1 MLPFFIVPKNRYFCV
16 EIKKSVAMEF
26 SESAYRQLLEEIFR
40 RFPSVQKT
48 DFASAYKPGL
58 AGMSAF
64 CEALGHPERA
74 FRSVHVA
81 GTNGKGSV
89 SSLLASALSACGL
102 RTGLYTS
109 PHLVDFRE
117 RARIVLPDSGR
128 VELSSASLR
137 DPIRANAPESSTLPE
152 KGSTYSLIP
161 QEYVFEF
168 LTTWKA
174 FFEEHGL
181 SFFEITTGLAFK
193 WFADEGVDAAVIETG
208 LGGRLDSTN
217 VITPELAIV
226 TTIGLDH
233 CAQLGDTLA
242 AIAGEKAGIFK
253 PGVPALVGESNA
265 ETDPVFDD
273 KAWMNCPLT
282 YADKV
287 RPSLWHK
294 RQEILRRM
302 DLQADVQEKN
312 LRTALAAIDILKGI
326 PGFMALS
333 DSQAALDGLARA
345 ARRTG
350 FRGRWERLSDR
361 PFVIADIG
369 HNPQALKY
377 NFDQLRRYVEEGR
390 CSSLIIVYG
399 VMADKDLDGILP
411 LMPADATYIFTAP
424 QTARALPAED
434 ILKRYTSF
442 SKGRNP
448 RAYTAGTDR
457 QAVQMAL
464 RLSQDLSAQTCRSAS
479 ASAPA
484 PPLVFIGGSAFV
496 VAEAL
501 PLF

>member
-1 MLPFFIVPKNRYFCV
+1 MD
-16 EIKKSVAMEF
+16 F
-26 SESAYRQLLEEIFR
+26 SESRYGALLEEIFQ

-48 DFASAYKPGL
+48 DFATAYKPGL
-58 AGMSAF
+58 AGMEAF

-74 FRSVHVA
+74 FKSIHVA

-89 SSLLASALSACGL
+89 SSFLASALAGVGI

-117 RARIVLPDSGR
+117 RARIVAGDSF
-128 VELSSASLR
+128 E
-137 DPIRANAPESSTLPE
+137 
-152 KGSTYSLIP
+152 LIP
-161 QEYVFEF
+161 KDYVFDF
-168 LTTWKA
+168 LTTWKPY
-174 FFEEHGL
+174 FVEHDL

-193 WFADEGVDAAVIETG
+193 WFADAGVDAAVIETG

-217 VITPELAIV
+217 VLTPELALV

-233 CAQLGDTLA
+233 CALLGNTLE

-253 PGVPALVGESNA
+253 PGVPALVGESNP

-273 KAWMNCPLT
+273 KAWMLCPLT
-282 YADKV
+282 FADKV
-287 RPSLWHK
+287 RPSLWHR
-294 RQEILRRM
+294 RQDILKKM

-312 LRTALAAIDILKGI
+312 LRTVLAAVDILKQI
-326 PGFMALS
+326 PGFKALA
-333 DSQAALDGLARA
+333 DTEGILDGLVRA

-350 FRGRWERLSDR
+350 FRGRWERLSEL
-361 PFVIADIG
+361 PFVICDIG
-369 HNPQALKY
+369 HNPQALQY
-377 NFDQLRRYVEEGR
+377 NFNQLHRYVEEGR

-399 VMADKDLDGILP
+399 IMADKDLDGILP

-424 QTARALPAED
+424 QTARALPANEL
-434 ILKRYTSF
+434 LKRYTAF
-442 SKGRNP
+442 QGGRP
-448 RAYTAGTDR
+448 SLRTYAADSVR

-464 RLSQDLSAQTCRSAS
+464 QLAQTLSQQTNRSAS
-479 ASAPA
+479 ASKPV

-501 PLF
+501 PLFR

>member
-1 MLPFFIVPKNRYFCV
+1 MD
-16 EIKKSVAMEF
+16 F
-26 SESAYRQLLEEIFR
+26 SESAYGALLEEIFL

-48 DFASAYKPGL
+48 DFARAYKPGL
-58 AGMSAF
+58 EGMEAF

-74 FRSVHVA
+74 FRSIHVA

-89 SSLLASALSACGL
+89 ASLLTSSLSAVGL

-109 PHLVDFRE
+109 PHLIDFRE
-117 RARIVLPDSGR
+117 RARIVSG
-128 VELSSASLR
+128 
-137 DPIRANAPESSTLPE
+137 ESFA
-152 KGSTYSLIP
+152 LIP
-161 QEYVFEF
+161 KEYVFDF
-168 LTTWKA
+168 LVQWEPY
-174 FFEEHGL
+174 FIEHRL

-193 WFADEGVDAAVIETG
+193 WFADEKVDVAVIEVG

-217 VITPELAIV
+217 VITPELSVV

-253 PGVPALVGESNA
+253 PGVPALVGESNP

-273 KAWMNCPLT
+273 KAWMMCPLT
-282 YADKV
+282 YADKKQ
-287 RPSLWHK
+287 PSLWHR
-294 RQEILRRM
+294 RQEILKKM
-302 DLQADVQEKN
+302 DLQADAQEKN
-312 LRTALAAIDILKGI
+312 LRTVLAAIDILKEI
-326 PGFMALS
+326 PGFKALS
-333 DSQAALDGLARA
+333 DAGSVREGIVDT

-350 FRGRWERLSDR
+350 FHGRWERLSDI

-369 HNPQALKY
+369 HNPQALRY

-411 LMPADATYIFTAP
+411 LMPTDATYIFTAP
-424 QTARALPAED
+424 QTSRALPADD
-434 ILKRYTSF
+434 ILKRFTAFQGGQSI
-442 SKGRNP
+442 
-448 RAYTAGTDR
+448 RAYSAPTVR

-464 RLSQDLSAQTCRSAS
+464 QLAQTLSGQTSRSAS
-479 ASAPA
+479 ADKPV

-501 PLF
+501 PLFR

>member
-1 MLPFFIVPKNRYFCV
+1 
-16 EIKKSVAMEF
+16 MEF
-26 SESAYRQLLEEIFR
+26 SESRYGALLEEIFQ

-48 DFASAYKPGL
+48 DFATAYKPGL
-58 AGMSAF
+58 AGMEAF

-74 FRSVHVA
+74 FKSIHVA

-89 SSLLASALSACGL
+89 ASLLTAALAGVGL

-117 RARIVLPDSGR
+117 RARIVAGDSF
-128 VELSSASLR
+128 E
-137 DPIRANAPESSTLPE
+137 
-152 KGSTYSLIP
+152 LIP
-161 QEYVFEF
+161 KDYVFDF
-168 LTTWKA
+168 LTTWEPY
-174 FFEEHGL
+174 FIENGL

-193 WFADEGVDAAVIETG
+193 WFADSGVDAAVIETG

-217 VITPELAIV
+217 VITPELALV

-233 CAQLGDTLA
+233 CALLGNTLE

-253 PGVPALVGESNA
+253 PGVPALVGESNP

-273 KAWMNCPLT
+273 KAWMLCPLT

-287 RPSLWHK
+287 RPSLWHR
-294 RQEILRRM
+294 RQDILKKM

-312 LRTALAAIDILKGI
+312 LRTVLAAVDILKQI
-326 PGFMALS
+326 PGFKALA
-333 DSQAALDGLARA
+333 DTEGVLAGLAGA

-350 FRGRWERLSDR
+350 FRGRWERLSEL
-361 PFVIADIG
+361 PFVICDIG
-369 HNPQALKY
+369 HNPQALQY
-377 NFDQLRRYVEEGR
+377 NFAQLRRYVEEGR

-399 VMADKDLDGILP
+399 IMADKDLDGILP

-424 QTARALPAED
+424 QTARALPAGEL
-434 ILKRYTSF
+434 LKRYTAF
-442 SKGRNP
+442 QGGRP
-448 RAYTAGTDR
+448 SLRTYAADSVR

-464 RLSQDLSAQTCRSAS
+464 QLAQTLSQQTNRSAS
-479 ASAPA
+479 ASKPV

-501 PLF
+501 PLFR

>member
-1 MLPFFIVPKNRYFCV
+1 
-16 EIKKSVAMEF
+16 MEF
-26 SESAYRQLLEEIFR
+26 SESRYGALLEEIFQ

-48 DFASAYKPGL
+48 DFATAYKPGL
-58 AGMSAF
+58 AGMEAF

-74 FRSVHVA
+74 FKSIHVA

-89 SSLLASALSACGL
+89 SSLLASALAGVGL

-117 RARIVLPDSGR
+117 RARIVSLSKDPGR
-128 VELSSASLR
+128 
-137 DPIRANAPESSTLPE
+137 DDTFD
-152 KGSTYSLIP
+152 LIP
-161 QEYVFEF
+161 KDYVFDF
-168 LTTWKA
+168 LTTWKPY
-174 FFEEHGL
+174 FIEHDL

-193 WFADEGVDAAVIETG
+193 WFADSGVDAAVIETG

-217 VITPELAIV
+217 VLLPELALV

-233 CAQLGDTLA
+233 CALLGNTLE

-253 PGVPALVGESNA
+253 PGVPALVGESGP

-273 KAWMNCPLT
+273 KAWMVCPLT

-287 RPSLWHK
+287 RPSLWHR
-294 RQEILRRM
+294 RQEILKKM

-312 LRTALAAIDILKGI
+312 LRTVLAAIDILRQI
-326 PGFMALS
+326 PGFKALADTES
-333 DSQAALDGLARA
+333 VLDGLVRA

-350 FRGRWERLSDR
+350 FRGRWERLSDL
-361 PFVIADIG
+361 PFVICDIG
-369 HNPQALKY
+369 HNPQALQY
-377 NFDQLRRYVEEGR
+377 NFNQLRRYVEEGR

-399 VMADKDLDGILP
+399 IMADKDLDGILP
-411 LMPADATYIFTAP
+411 LMPVDATYIFTAP
-424 QTARALPAED
+424 QTARALPAGEL
-434 ILKRYTSF
+434 LKRFTAFQGGKPSL
-442 SKGRNP
+442 
-448 RAYTAGTDR
+448 RAYTADTVR

-464 RLSQDLSAQTCRSAS
+464 QLAQTLSQQTNRSAS
-479 ASAPA
+479 AAKPV

-501 PLF
+501 PLFR

>member
-1 MLPFFIVPKNRYFCV
+1 
-16 EIKKSVAMEF
+16 MEF
-26 SESAYRQLLEEIFR
+26 SESRYGALLEEIFQ

-48 DFASAYKPGL
+48 DFATAYKPGL
-58 AGMSAF
+58 AGMEAF

-74 FRSVHVA
+74 FKSIHVA

-89 SSLLASALSACGL
+89 SSLLASALAGVGL

-117 RARIVLPDSGR
+117 RARILSLSKDPGR
-128 VELSSASLR
+128 
-137 DPIRANAPESSTLPE
+137 DDTFD
-152 KGSTYSLIP
+152 LIP
-161 QEYVFEF
+161 KDYVFDF
-168 LTTWKA
+168 LTTWKPY
-174 FFEEHGL
+174 FVERDL

-193 WFADEGVDAAVIETG
+193 WFADAGVDAAVIETG

-217 VITPELAIV
+217 VLLPELALV

-233 CAQLGDTLA
+233 CALLGNTLE

-253 PGVPALVGESNA
+253 PGVPALVGESSP

-273 KAWMNCPLT
+273 KAWMVCPLT

-287 RPSLWHK
+287 RPSLWHR
-294 RQEILRRM
+294 RQEILKKM

-312 LRTALAAIDILKGI
+312 LRTVLAAIDILRQI
-326 PGFMALS
+326 PGFKALADTES
-333 DSQAALDGLARA
+333 VLDGLARA

-350 FRGRWERLSDR
+350 FRGRWERLSDL
-361 PFVIADIG
+361 PFVICDIG
-369 HNPQALKY
+369 HNPQALRY

-399 VMADKDLDGILP
+399 IMADKDLDGILP
-411 LMPADATYIFTAP
+411 LMPVDATYIFTAP
-424 QTARALPAED
+424 QTARALPAGEL
-434 ILKRYTSF
+434 LKRFTAFQGGKPSL
-442 SKGRNP
+442 
-448 RAYTAGTDR
+448 RAYTADTVR

-464 RLSQDLSAQTCRSAS
+464 QLAQTLSQQTNRSAS
-479 ASAPA
+479 AAKPV

-501 PLF
+501 PLFR

>member
-1 MLPFFIVPKNRYFCV
+1 
-16 EIKKSVAMEF
+16 MEF
-26 SESAYRQLLEEIFR
+26 SESRYGALLEEIFQ

-48 DFASAYKPGL
+48 DFATAYKPGL
-58 AGMSAF
+58 AGMEAF

-74 FRSVHVA
+74 FKSIHVA

-89 SSLLASALSACGL
+89 SSLLASALAGVGL

-117 RARIVLPDSGR
+117 RARIVSLSKDPGR
-128 VELSSASLR
+128 
-137 DPIRANAPESSTLPE
+137 DDTFD
-152 KGSTYSLIP
+152 LIP
-161 QEYVFEF
+161 KDYVFDF
-168 LTTWKA
+168 LTTWKPY
-174 FFEEHGL
+174 FVEHDL

-193 WFADEGVDAAVIETG
+193 WFADAGVDAAVIETG

-217 VITPELAIV
+217 VLLPELALV

-233 CAQLGDTLA
+233 CALLGNTLE

-253 PGVPALVGESNA
+253 PGVPALVGESSP

-273 KAWMNCPLT
+273 KAWMVCPLT

-287 RPSLWHK
+287 RPSLWHR
-294 RQEILRRM
+294 RQEILKKM

-312 LRTALAAIDILKGI
+312 LRTVLAAIDILRQI
-326 PGFMALS
+326 PGFKALADTES
-333 DSQAALDGLARA
+333 VLDGLAHA

-350 FRGRWERLSDR
+350 FRGRWERLSDL
-361 PFVIADIG
+361 PFVICDIG
-369 HNPQALKY
+369 HNPQALRY

-399 VMADKDLDGILP
+399 IMADKDLDGILP
-411 LMPADATYIFTAP
+411 LMPVDATYIFTAP
-424 QTARALPAED
+424 QTARALPAGEL
-434 ILKRYTSF
+434 LKRFTAFQGGKPSL
-442 SKGRNP
+442 
-448 RAYTAGTDR
+448 RAYTADTVR

-464 RLSQDLSAQTCRSAS
+464 QLAQTLSQQTNRSAS
-479 ASAPA
+479 AAKPV

-501 PLF
+501 PLFR

>member
-1 MLPFFIVPKNRYFCV
+1 
-16 EIKKSVAMEF
+16 MEF
-26 SESAYRQLLEEIFR
+26 SESAYGTLLEEIFR

-48 DFASAYKPGL
+48 DFAAAYKPGL
-58 AGMSAF
+58 AGMEAF
-64 CEALGHPERA
+64 CEALGHPERV
-74 FRSVHVA
+74 FRSIHVA

-89 SSLLASALSACGL
+89 SSLLASALSAVGL

-117 RARIVLPDSGR
+117 RARI
-128 VELSSASLR
+128 LSLSK
-137 DPIRANAPESSTLPE
+137 DPGTAFD
-152 KGSTYSLIP
+152 LIP
-161 QEYVFEF
+161 KDYVFDF
-168 LTTWKA
+168 LTTWKPY
-174 FFEEHGL
+174 FEEHGL

-193 WFADEGVDAAVIETG
+193 WFADSGVDAAVVEAG

-217 VITPELAIV
+217 VLTPELSLV

-233 CAQLGDTLA
+233 CALLGDTLA

-253 PGVPALVGESNA
+253 PGVPALVGESNP

-273 KAWMNCPLT
+273 KAWMVCPLT

-287 RPSLWHK
+287 RPSLWYKH
-294 RQEILRRM
+294 QEILRKM

-312 LRTALAAIDILKGI
+312 LRTVLAAIDILKEI
-326 PGFMALS
+326 PGFKALA
-333 DSQAALDGLARA
+333 DTERVLGGIAGA

-350 FRGRWERLSDR
+350 FRGRWERLSDL

-369 HNPQALKY
+369 HNPQALAY
-377 NFDQLRRYVEEGR
+377 NFAQLRRYVEEGR

-399 VMADKDLDGILP
+399 IMADKDLDSIIP

-424 QTARALPAED
+424 DTARALPATE
-434 ILKRYTSF
+434 ILKRFTAAQAAP
-442 SKGRNP
+442 R
-448 RAYTAGTDR
+448 RAYAADTVR

-464 RLSQDLSAQTCRSAS
+464 QLAQTLSQQTNRSAS
-479 ASAPA
+479 AAKPV
-484 PPLVFIGGSAFV
+484 PPLVYIGGSAFV

-501 PLF
+501 PLFR

>member
-1 MLPFFIVPKNRYFCV
+1 
-16 EIKKSVAMEF
+16 MEF
-26 SESAYRQLLEEIFR
+26 SESRYGALLEEIFQ

-48 DFASAYKPGL
+48 DFATAYKPGL
-58 AGMSAF
+58 AGMEAF

-74 FRSVHVA
+74 FKSIHVA

-89 SSLLASALSACGL
+89 ASLLTASLAGVGL

-117 RARIVLPDSGR
+117 RARIVAGD
-128 VELSSASLR
+128 AF
-137 DPIRANAPESSTLPE
+137 D
-152 KGSTYSLIP
+152 LIP
-161 QEYVFEF
+161 KDYVFDF
-168 LTTWKA
+168 LTTWEPY
-174 FFEEHGL
+174 FIEHGL

-193 WFADEGVDAAVIETG
+193 WFADSGVDAAVIETG

-217 VITPELAIV
+217 VITPELALV

-233 CAQLGDTLA
+233 CALLGNTLE

-253 PGVPALVGESNA
+253 PGVPALVGESNP

-273 KAWMNCPLT
+273 KAWMLCPLT
-282 YADKV
+282 YADKI
-287 RPSLWHK
+287 RPSLWHR
-294 RQEILRRM
+294 RQDILKKM

-312 LRTALAAIDILKGI
+312 LRTVLAAVDLLKQVPGFKALADTEGVLAGI
-326 PGFMALS
+326 AG
-333 DSQAALDGLARA
+333 A

-350 FRGRWERLSDR
+350 FRGRWERLSEL
-361 PFVIADIG
+361 PFVICDIG
-369 HNPQALKY
+369 HNPQALQY
-377 NFDQLRRYVEEGR
+377 NFAQLRRYVEEGR

-399 VMADKDLDGILP
+399 IMADKDLDGILP

-424 QTARALPAED
+424 QTARALPAGEL
-434 ILKRYTSF
+434 LKRYTAF
-442 SKGRNP
+442 QGGRP
-448 RAYTAGTDR
+448 SLRTYAADSVR

-464 RLSQDLSAQTCRSAS
+464 QLAQTLSQQTNRSAS
-479 ASAPA
+479 ASKPV

-501 PLF
+501 PLFR

>member
-1 MLPFFIVPKNRYFCV
+1 
-16 EIKKSVAMEF
+16 MEF
-26 SESAYRQLLEEIFR
+26 SESRYGALLEEIFQ

-48 DFASAYKPGL
+48 DFATAYKPGL
-58 AGMSAF
+58 AGMEAF

-74 FRSVHVA
+74 FKSIHVA

-89 SSLLASALSACGL
+89 SSLLASALAGVGL

-117 RARIVLPDSGR
+117 RARIVSLSKDPGR
-128 VELSSASLR
+128 
-137 DPIRANAPESSTLPE
+137 DDTFD
-152 KGSTYSLIP
+152 LIP
-161 QEYVFEF
+161 KDYVFDF
-168 LTTWKA
+168 LTTWKPY
-174 FFEEHGL
+174 FIEHDL

-193 WFADEGVDAAVIETG
+193 WFADSGVDAAVIETG

-217 VITPELAIV
+217 VLLPELALV

-233 CAQLGDTLA
+233 CALLGDTLE

-253 PGVPALVGESNA
+253 PGVPAVVGESNA

-273 KAWMNCPLT
+273 HAWMVCPLT
-282 YADKV
+282 YADRV
-287 RPSLWHK
+287 RPTLWNR
-294 RQEILRRM
+294 RQEILRKM

-312 LRTALAAIDILKGI
+312 LRTVLASIDILKEI
-326 PGFMALS
+326 PGFKALS
-333 DSQAALDGLARA
+333 DTQAVVDGLAHA

-350 FRGRWERLSDR
+350 FRGRWERLSDL

-369 HNPQALKY
+369 HNPQALAY
-377 NFDQLRRYVEEGR
+377 NFSQLKRYVEEGR

-411 LMPADATYIFTAP
+411 LMPADATYIFAAP
-424 QTARALPAED
+424 DTPRALPAD
-434 ILKRYTSF
+434 AVLQRYTAYARTARPA
-442 SKGRNP
+442 GP
-448 RAYTAGTDR
+448 GTPPVRAFTAGSVR

-464 RLSQDLSAQTCRSAS
+464 QLSQTLSAPTDRPGSK
-479 ASAPA
+479 PVR
-484 PPLVFIGGSAFV
+484 PLVFIGGSAFV

-501 PLF
+501 PLFR

>member
-1 MLPFFIVPKNRYFCV
+1 
-16 EIKKSVAMEF
+16 MEF
-26 SESAYRQLLEEIFR
+26 SESGYAALLEEIFV

-48 DFASAYKPGL
+48 DFATAYKPGL
-58 AGMSAF
+58 GGMEGF
-64 CEALGHPERA
+64 CEALGHPERS
-74 FRSVHVA
+74 FKGIHVA

-89 SSLLASALSACGL
+89 ASFLTSALAACGI

-109 PHLVDFRE
+109 PHLIDFRE
-117 RARIVLPDSGR
+117 RARIVSG
-128 VELSSASLR
+128 
-137 DPIRANAPESSTLPE
+137 
-152 KGSTYSLIP
+152 GSFDLIP
-161 QEYVFEF
+161 KEYVYDF
-168 LTTWKA
+168 LTTWKPY
-174 FFEEHGL
+174 FIEQDL

-217 VITPELAIV
+217 VITPELALV

-233 CAQLGDTLA
+233 CALLGNTLA

-253 PGVPALVGESNA
+253 PGVPALVGESDP

-273 KAWMNCPLT
+273 KAWMMCPLT

-287 RPSLWHK
+287 QPSLWHR
-294 RQEILRRM
+294 RQDILRQM
-302 DLQADVQEKN
+302 DLQADAQEKN
-312 LRTALAAIDILKGI
+312 LRTVLAAIDILKEI
-326 PGFMALS
+326 PGFKALS
-333 DSQAALDGLARA
+333 DMDSVREGIVDA

-350 FRGRWERLSDR
+350 FHGRWERLSEI

-369 HNPQALKY
+369 HNPQALRY
-377 NFDQLRRYVEEGR
+377 NFDQLRRYVDEGR

-424 QTARALPAED
+424 QTSRALPADD
-434 ILKRYTSF
+434 ILKRFTAFQGGKPSL
-442 SKGRNP
+442 
-448 RAYTAGTDR
+448 RAYSAPTVR

-464 RLSQDLSAQTCRSAS
+464 QLAQTLSGQTSRSAS
-479 ASAPA
+479 ADKPV

-501 PLF
+501 PLFH

>member
-1 MLPFFIVPKNRYFCV
+1 
-16 EIKKSVAMEF
+16 MEF
-26 SESAYRQLLEEIFR
+26 SESAYRQLLDEIFQ

-58 AGMSAF
+58 GGMSAF

-74 FRSVHVA
+74 LRSVHVA

-89 SSLLASALSACGL
+89 SNLLASALSACGL

-117 RARIVLPDSGR
+117 RARIVSGEAFDL
-128 VELSSASLR
+128 V
-137 DPIRANAPESSTLPE
+137 P
-152 KGSTYSLIP
+152 K
-161 QEYVFEF
+161 EYVFGF
-168 LTTWKA
+168 LTRWKPY
-174 FFEEHGL
+174 FIEHGL

-193 WFADEGVDAAVIETG
+193 WFSDEGVDAAVIETG

-217 VITPELAIV
+217 VITPELSLI

-233 CAQLGDTLA
+233 CAQLGNTLA

-253 PGVPALVGESNA
+253 PGVPALVGESNP

-287 RPSLWHK
+287 RPSLWHR

-312 LRTALAAIDILKGI
+312 LRTVLAAIDILKDI
-326 PGFMALS
+326 PGFKALS
-333 DSQAALDGLARA
+333 DSQAVVDGIARA

-350 FRGRWERLSDR
+350 FRGRWDRLSDL

-377 NFDQLRRYVEEGR
+377 NFGQLRRYVEEGR
-390 CSSLIIVYG
+390 CSSLIVVYG

-411 LMPADATYIFTAP
+411 LMPADATYVFTAP

-434 ILKRYTSF
+434 ILKRYTAF
-442 SKGRNP
+442 SKGCTT
-448 RAYTAGTDR
+448 RAYTAGTVR

-464 RLSQDLSAQTCRSAS
+464 QLAQNLSGQTCRSAS

-501 PLF
+501 PLFR

>member
-1 MLPFFIVPKNRYFCV
+1 MD
-16 EIKKSVAMEF
+16 F
-26 SESAYRQLLEEIFR
+26 SESAYGALLEEIFL

-48 DFASAYKPGL
+48 DFARAYKPGL
-58 AGMSAF
+58 EGMEAF

-74 FRSVHVA
+74 FRSIHVA

-89 SSLLASALSACGL
+89 ASLLTSALSAVGL

-109 PHLVDFRE
+109 PHLIDFRE
-117 RARIVLPDSGR
+117 RARIVSG
-128 VELSSASLR
+128 
-137 DPIRANAPESSTLPE
+137 ESFD
-152 KGSTYSLIP
+152 LIP
-161 QEYVFEF
+161 KEYVFNF
-168 LTTWKA
+168 LVQWEPY
-174 FFEEHGL
+174 FIEHRL

-193 WFADEGVDAAVIETG
+193 WFADEKVDVAVIEVG

-217 VITPELAIV
+217 VITPELSVV

-253 PGVPALVGESNA
+253 PGVPALVGESHP
-265 ETDPVFDD
+265 ETAPVFDD
-273 KAWMNCPLT
+273 KAWMMCPLT

-287 RPSLWHK
+287 QPSLWHR
-294 RQEILRRM
+294 RQDILKQM
-302 DLQADVQEKN
+302 DLQADAQEKN
-312 LRTALAAIDILKGI
+312 LRTVLAAIDILKEI
-326 PGFMALS
+326 PGFKALS
-333 DSQAALDGLARA
+333 DLDTVREGIVDT

-350 FRGRWERLSDR
+350 FHGRWERLSEF

-369 HNPQALKY
+369 HNPQALTY
-377 NFDQLRRYVEEGR
+377 NFDQLRRYVDEGR

-424 QTARALPAED
+424 QTSRALPADD
-434 ILKRYTSF
+434 ILKRFTAFQGGKPSL
-442 SKGRNP
+442 
-448 RAYTAGTDR
+448 RAYSAPTVR

-464 RLSQDLSAQTCRSAS
+464 QLAQTLSGQTSRSAS
-479 ASAPA
+479 ADKPV

-501 PLF
+501 PLFH

>member
-1 MLPFFIVPKNRYFCV
+1 
-16 EIKKSVAMEF
+16 MEF
-26 SESAYRQLLEEIFR
+26 SESRYGALLEEIFQ

-48 DFASAYKPGL
+48 DFATAYKPGL
-58 AGMSAF
+58 AGMEAF

-74 FRSVHVA
+74 FKSIHVA

-89 SSLLASALSACGL
+89 SSLLASALSAVGL

-117 RARIVLPDSGR
+117 RARIVTGDSF
-128 VELSSASLR
+128 
-137 DPIRANAPESSTLPE
+137 D
-152 KGSTYSLIP
+152 LIP
-161 QEYVFEF
+161 KDYVFDF
-168 LTTWKA
+168 LNTWKPY
-174 FFEEHGL
+174 FIEHDL

-193 WFADEGVDAAVIETG
+193 WFADAGVDAAVIETG

-217 VITPELAIV
+217 VLTPELSLV

-233 CAQLGDTLA
+233 CALLGNTLE

-253 PGVPALVGESNA
+253 PGVPALVGESNP

-273 KAWMNCPLT
+273 KAWMVCPLT

-287 RPSLWHK
+287 RPALWHR
-294 RQEILRRM
+294 RQEILKKM

-312 LRTALAAIDILKGI
+312 LRTVLAAIDILKPI
-326 PGFMALS
+326 PGFKALADTES
-333 DSQAALDGLARA
+333 VLDGLARA

-350 FRGRWERLSDR
+350 FRGRWERLSDL
-361 PFVIADIG
+361 PFVICDIG
-369 HNPQALKY
+369 HNPQALAY
-377 NFDQLRRYVEEGR
+377 NFGQLRRCVEEGR

-399 VMADKDLDGILP
+399 IMADKDLDGILP
-411 LMPADATYIFTAP
+411 LMPVDATYIFTAP
-424 QTARALPAED
+424 QTARALPAGEL
-434 ILKRYTSF
+434 LKRFTAF
-442 SKGRNP
+442 QGGRP
-448 RAYTAGTDR
+448 SLRAYTADTVR

-464 RLSQDLSAQTCRSAS
+464 QLAQTLSQQTNRSAS
-479 ASAPA
+479 AAKPV

-501 PLF
+501 PLFR

>member
-1 MLPFFIVPKNRYFCV
+1 MD
-16 EIKKSVAMEF
+16 F
-26 SESAYRQLLEEIFR
+26 SESRYGALLEEIFQ

-48 DFASAYKPGL
+48 DFATAYKPGL
-58 AGMSAF
+58 AGMEAF

-74 FRSVHVA
+74 FKSIHVA

-89 SSLLASALSACGL
+89 SSLLASALAGVGI

-117 RARIVLPDSGR
+117 RARIVAGDSF
-128 VELSSASLR
+128 E
-137 DPIRANAPESSTLPE
+137 
-152 KGSTYSLIP
+152 LIP
-161 QEYVFEF
+161 KDYVFDF
-168 LTTWKA
+168 LTTWKPY
-174 FFEEHGL
+174 FVEHDL

-193 WFADEGVDAAVIETG
+193 WFADAGVDAAVIEAG

-217 VITPELAIV
+217 VLTPELALV

-233 CAQLGDTLA
+233 CALLGNTLE

-253 PGVPALVGESNA
+253 PGVPALVGESNP

-273 KAWMNCPLT
+273 KAWMLCPLT
-282 YADKV
+282 FADKV
-287 RPSLWHK
+287 RPSLWHR
-294 RQEILRRM
+294 RQDILKKM

-312 LRTALAAIDILKGI
+312 LRTVLAAVDILKQI
-326 PGFMALS
+326 PGFKALA
-333 DSQAALDGLARA
+333 DTEGILDGLVRT

-350 FRGRWERLSDR
+350 FRGRWERLSEL
-361 PFVIADIG
+361 PFVICDIG
-369 HNPQALKY
+369 HNPQALQY
-377 NFDQLRRYVEEGR
+377 DFNQLRRYVEEGR

-399 VMADKDLDGILP
+399 IMADKDLDGILP

-424 QTARALPAED
+424 QTARALPANEL
-434 ILKRYTSF
+434 LKRYTAF
-442 SKGRNP
+442 QGGRP
-448 RAYTAGTDR
+448 SLRTYAADSVR

-464 RLSQDLSAQTCRSAS
+464 QLAQTLSQQTNRSAS
-479 ASAPA
+479 ASKPV

-501 PLF
+501 PLFR

>member
-1 MLPFFIVPKNRYFCV
+1 MD
-16 EIKKSVAMEF
+16 F
-26 SESAYRQLLEEIFR
+26 SESRYRALLEEIFQ

-48 DFASAYKPGL
+48 DFATAYKPGL
-58 AGMSAF
+58 AGMEAF

-74 FRSVHVA
+74 FKSIHVA

-89 SSLLASALSACGL
+89 SSLLASALAGVGI

-117 RARIVLPDSGR
+117 RARIVAGDSF
-128 VELSSASLR
+128 E
-137 DPIRANAPESSTLPE
+137 
-152 KGSTYSLIP
+152 LIP
-161 QEYVFEF
+161 KDYVFDF
-168 LTTWKA
+168 LTTWKPY
-174 FFEEHGL
+174 FVEHVL

-193 WFADEGVDAAVIETG
+193 WFADAGVDAAVIEAG

-217 VITPELAIV
+217 VLTPELALV

-233 CAQLGDTLA
+233 CALLGNTLE

-253 PGVPALVGESNA
+253 PGVPALVGESNP

-273 KAWMNCPLT
+273 KAWMLCPLT
-282 YADKV
+282 FADKV
-287 RPSLWHK
+287 RPSLWHR
-294 RQEILRRM
+294 RQDILKKM

-312 LRTALAAIDILKGI
+312 LRTVLAAVDILKQI
-326 PGFMALS
+326 PGFKALA
-333 DSQAALDGLARA
+333 DTEGILDGLVRA

-350 FRGRWERLSDR
+350 FRGRWERLSEL
-361 PFVIADIG
+361 PFVICDIG
-369 HNPQALKY
+369 HNPQALQY
-377 NFDQLRRYVEEGR
+377 NFNQLRRYVEEGR

-399 VMADKDLDGILP
+399 IMADKDLDGILP

-424 QTARALPAED
+424 QTARALPANEL
-434 ILKRYTSF
+434 LKRYTAF
-442 SKGRNP
+442 QGGRP
-448 RAYTAGTDR
+448 SLRTYAADSVR

-464 RLSQDLSAQTCRSAS
+464 QLAQTLSQQTNRSAS
-479 ASAPA
+479 ASKPV

-501 PLF
+501 PLFR